1 MLKMRFLGWSG
12 QKYEKS
18 CLYGHGVFL
27 TAREEC
33 VSNVCKLRKIAK
45 KREKMQKSRI
55 NAKNRG
61 KKRKNAKKC
70 EKSRKKLVKS
80 GKLWGD
86 RQVMGWQV
94 MGGCTVKSTA
104 RGRNRVFKGV
114 EKMG

>member
-45 KREKMQKSRI
+45 KREKMQKSR
-55 NAKNRG
+55 
-61 KKRKNAKKC
+61 KKAKKC
-70 EKSRKKLVKS
+70 EKSRKKVVKC
-80 GKLWGD
+80 GNLWDD

-94 MGGCTVKSTA
+94 IGGCTVKSA
-104 RGRNRVFKGV
+104 ACGRNRTF
-114 EKMG
+114 